1 MRFFVNLFRR
11 LTGQDSAVAG
21 GAIVNV
27 TSRIGNSDAESRG
40 NQLNDNM
47 TASGRPEG
55 AESTMPTAV
64 NNRAQFRDQQAVDFM
79 PQVTDPLAYDSFW
92 AGCLDNSIDVD
103 LLLQHGLGP
112 LLPAPFGVAP
122 ADTMGL

>member
-92 AGCLDNSIDVD
+92 TGCLDNSIDVD

-122 ADTMGL
+122 PDTMGL

>member
-11 LTGQDSAVAG
+11 LTGQDSAVSG

-27 TSRIGNSDAESRG
+27 TSRIGNSDVESRG
-40 NQLNDNM
+40 SQLNDNM
-47 TASGRPEG
+47 TTSSRPEG
-55 AESTMPTAV
+55 AEPIMPTAM
-64 NNRAQFRDQQAVDFM
+64 NNRAQSRDQQIVDFM
-79 PQVTDPLAYDSFW
+79 PQVTDPLACDSFW

-122 ADTMGL
+122 PDTMGL